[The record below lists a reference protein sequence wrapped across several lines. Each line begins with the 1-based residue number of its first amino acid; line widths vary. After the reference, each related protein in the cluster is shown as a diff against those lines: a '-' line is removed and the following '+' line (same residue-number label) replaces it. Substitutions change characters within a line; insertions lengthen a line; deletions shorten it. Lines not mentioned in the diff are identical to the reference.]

1 MMNDLKTIY
10 VDVVFFTDCSS
21 EVGFVKSRKI
31 LKHLWL
37 QNTRVGFVC
46 LLFVFFSFVVL
57 SEIYKNTF
65 EMISRSI
72 YYGEKQILQ
81 GPFWALWKSVLA

>member
-46 LLFVFFSFVVL
+46 LLFVFFPLWCFL
-57 SEIYKNTF
+57 
-65 EMISRSI
+65 RSTKI
-72 YYGEKQILQ
+72 HLK
-81 GPFWALWKSVLA
+81 